1 MRIGMS
7 WNSQHHWQSECRYWQ
22 IIMQASSN
30 YKVLLTINKGIQFIK
45 NRAMVIFYAR
55 MKHAVGAPFIQ
66 KLWKSN
72 HHNYNCKHYI
82 NIKNKKVLIM
92 PTI

>member
-1 MRIGMS
+1 
-7 WNSQHHWQSECRYWQ
+7 
-22 IIMQASSN
+22 MQASSN

-66 KLWKSN
+66 KL
-72 HHNYNCKHYI
+72 
-82 NIKNKKVLIM
+82 
-92 PTI
+92 